1 LLARNKVHL
10 VPGAGHTLRN
20 RTVDALFKSVAR
32 VAGPR
37 VIGVILSGHLDDG
50 SRGLAAI
57 HAVRGITMVLDPGRK
72 PRGMQ
77 QNAMDYDGPIDFIGT
92 TGHIAGAIGRIVAK
106 DCRPLTP
113 S

>member
-1 LLARNKVHL
+1 
-10 VPGAGHTLRN
+10 
-20 RTVDALFKSVAR
+20 
-32 VAGPR
+32 
-37 VIGVILSGHLDDG
+37 
-50 SRGLAAI
+50 
-57 HAVRGITMVLDPGRK
+57 MVLDPGRK